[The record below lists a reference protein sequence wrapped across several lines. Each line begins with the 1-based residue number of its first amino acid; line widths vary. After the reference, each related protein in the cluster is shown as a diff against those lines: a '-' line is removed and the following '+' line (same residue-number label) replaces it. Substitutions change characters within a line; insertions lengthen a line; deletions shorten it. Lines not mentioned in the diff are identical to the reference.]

1 MKIYSVTD
9 PAFQPYGQMV
19 TGLDKTVCEMMIALA
34 NTPLPEGIGYVPE
47 DPALQRLP
55 AAIEISEHLYGGMP
69 VQLGWCNGHNTK
81 LNCLEYHRDSEST
94 WAQRTLSCCWQSRRR
109 WRTVGWTP
117 GRSGHSGCLPEH
129 WWKSTPLPCTTLPVM
144 CTGQRAFG
152 FWWLCARGST
162 GQSRRS
168 RQKPQKTG
176 SSGHATSGCWP
187 A

>member
-69 VQLGWCNGHNTK
+69 VQLGW
-81 LNCLEYHRDSEST
+81 
-94 WAQRTLSCCWQSRRR
+94 
-109 WRTVGWTP
+109 TP

-152 FWWLCARGST
+152 FWWLCPRGPT

-168 RQKPQKTG
+168 RQKPRKTG

-187 A
+187 TWNPMKLPEEPMWA